1 MSNQNDPNT
10 HYDEADI
17 PSLIEK
23 ARDLR
28 RVDELEDSQQLLLDL
43 LKEFPEHPLI
53 LFEVGGSYDVLGE
66 EEMAIPYYREAVEN
80 GLTGEDRHEC
90 LICLGSS
97 LRVMGEDEEAI
108 EVLESAVDEFPHH
121 NSARVFLALA
131 YYSNDQPDQAISE
144 LLALLLE
151 TTADED
157 ILAYADVLEYY
168 KDNLD
173 EEMGE

>member
-1 MSNQNDPNT
+1 
-10 HYDEADI
+10 
-17 PSLIEK
+17 
-23 ARDLR
+23 
-28 RVDELEDSQQLLLDL
+28 
-43 LKEFPEHPLI
+43 
-53 LFEVGGSYDVLGE
+53 
-66 EEMAIPYYREAVEN
+66 MAIPYYREAIEN
-80 GLTGEDRHEC
+80 GLAGEDRHEC

-97 LRVMGEDEEAI
+97 LRVIGEDEEAI

-131 YYSNDQPDQAISE
+131 YYSNDRLDQAISE

-151 TTADED
+151 TTSDQD

-173 EEMGE
+173 EETEE